1 MSSLACVAAEVNES
15 TSSAFL
21 IAFQQ
26 HATVAGFF
34 KPLAEHLRVRMKAV
48 RYTAIQKVQTL
59 VASILLGC
67 PYTSSINHRLVPD
80 QVAAREWG
88 MERFPDQSQINLFL
102 NRMTAENLAQ
112 LEQAHQDLL
121 RTHSLLR
128 SAPQVVVDIDQTGLR
143 VTGKTFE
150 FAEKGYF
157 PRRRGA
163 RGYQLSAALAS
174 AECRE
179 PEAIACHLDP
189 GNVVGPTRLPDL
201 LRATLDALEQRGP
214 QLVIRLDAGYGV
226 SHATLDVLIDVV
238 RSVICEV
245 KGELTTLLTN
255 LDRAPTSLFDCYNQR
270 QTIEGFFKA
279 SKHVFGMANLR
290 SRRFMAIAA
299 FLGFVLLTHN
309 LLVWTKAALFAGT
322 TLVAVHT
329 RTMVEKVISVTASIV
344 RHGTGFRLEL
354 PGAGVFARQ
363 LRDALC
369 PAAVQLPLPYY
380 SRL

>member
-1 MSSLACVAAEVNES
+1 MSSFACVAAEVNAS

-26 HATVAGFF
+26 HARAVEFF
-34 KPLAEHLRVRMKAV
+34 KPVAEHLRVKMKAV
-48 RYTAIQKVQTL
+48 RYSAIQKVQTL

-112 LEQAHQDLL
+112 LEQAHQDLF
-121 RTHSLLR
+121 RAHSLLR

-174 AECRE
+174 AEGCE
-179 PEAIACHLDP
+179 PEAIACKLDP

-201 LRATLDALEQRGP
+201 LRATLDALEQRGRR
-214 QLVIRLDAGYGV
+214 LVVRLDAGYGV
-226 SHATLDVLIDVV
+226 SHATLDVLLETEVGFVLKWRDPRVVKKVVRENQLDWQPHTRDVRVADGPSYQGV
-238 RSVICEV
+238 RSVVCEV
-245 KGELTTLLTN
+245 KGELTMLLTN
-255 LDRAPTSLFDCYNQR
+255 LDRAPLSLFDFYNQR
-270 QTIEGFFKA
+270 QTIEAFFKA

-290 SRRFMAIAA
+290 SRRFLAIVV
-299 FLGFVLLTHN
+299 FLGFVSLTRN
-309 LLVWTKAALFAGT
+309 LLVWT
-322 TLVAVHT
+322 
-329 RTMVEKVISVTASIV
+329 
-344 RHGTGFRLEL
+344 
-354 PGAGVFARQ
+354 
-363 LRDALC
+363 
-369 PAAVQLPLPYY
+369 
-380 SRL
+380 